1 MNILLDHD
9 GSYYKLIKAKLINR
23 KKHFILNIVMKA
35 KVHESELVL
44 VTLILLINYE
54 KKEIK
59 RDN

>member
-1 MNILLDHD
+1 
-9 GSYYKLIKAKLINR
+9 
-23 KKHFILNIVMKA
+23 MKA